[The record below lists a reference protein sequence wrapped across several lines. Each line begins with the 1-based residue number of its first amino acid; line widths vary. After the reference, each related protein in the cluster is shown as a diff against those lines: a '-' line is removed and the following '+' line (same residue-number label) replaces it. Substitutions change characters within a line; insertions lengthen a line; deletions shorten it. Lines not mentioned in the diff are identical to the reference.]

1 MKSWLSDKSTR
12 YVLCESVL
20 QVTVMFTVLGY
31 AALMCMLHEG
41 VSVWGCS
48 MKKGHGRPMSTTKEE
63 GYGASWGRPVG
74 TRTEQ
79 DGDSPDSP
87 FTYVQ
92 H

>member
-1 MKSWLSDKSTR
+1 
-12 YVLCESVL
+12 
-20 QVTVMFTVLGY
+20 
-31 AALMCMLHEG
+31 MLHEG